1 MFINHFIIFTQSENL
16 LIPEIYEIFPS
27 LYNLFNSFILVIE
40 LLNSIFL
47 NNKFLILFSF
57 KKY

>member
-1 MFINHFIIFTQSENL
+1 MILLFTQSENL

-27 LYNLFNSFILVIE
+27 LYNLFNSFILVIV

-47 NNKFLILFSF
+47 NNKL
-57 KKY
+57 